1 LQVNSLKNPASA
13 AVSAASNS
21 HRRRGGKNTKKSTGI
36 FQCFLDKFSW
46 FGQRTNG

>member
-1 LQVNSLKNPASA
+1 LQANSLKNPALDTVFA
-13 AVSAASNS
+13 AVSS
-21 HRRRGGKNTKKSTGI
+21 HRQRGGKNTKKSTGI